1 LTFQFKVSQFQTTRL
16 LLLKTV
22 SGTLHTSRIHRH
34 QQHSCSHTHTAFHC
48 VSQPT
53 LSPSASP
60 TATSTTM
67 SLSASPNATLTT
79 DTSCSTSQWCL
90 SLPAS
95 PLYVICDHCTRQ
107 AMGRTASQVY
117 PALHSPPRLFI
128 CHQFMHHA
136 HAYQGLAAAKKNC
149 EGDACLNFFCTNTTG
164 AGRNRRYADG
174 SENGRHRRGSD
185 SVVVVY
191 K

>member
-1 LTFQFKVSQFQTTRL
+1 MPNITTLSIASSVTSVTRQAYWLHHTHHAQHHNVVHRFQRHL
-16 LLLKTV
+16 C
-22 SGTLHTSRIHRH
+22 HTS
-34 QQHSCSHTHTAFHC
+34 SLLA
-48 VSQPT
+48 
-53 LSPSASP
+53 ASR
-60 TATSTTM
+60 
-67 SLSASPNATLTT
+67 
-79 DTSCSTSQWCL
+79 TSCPTSQCCP

-95 PLYVICDHCTRQ
+95 PLYVIRGHCTRQ
-107 AMGRTASQVY
+107 VYWLHHTHHAMGRITSQLY
-117 PALHSPPRLFI
+117 PGLHPPLPLFT
-128 CHQFMHHA
+128 CHQFMIHA
-136 HAYQGLAAAKKNC
+136 HAHQGLAAAKKNC